1 MNLDIPI
8 ISLAKKITQN
18 GPTEDLLEFILSLD
32 DYQMHTLT
40 TCNNAVTDIL
50 IEINKFD
57 RIQIGELREYTR
69 NEETL
74 EVRKIA
80 VE

>member
-1 MNLDIPI
+1 M
-8 ISLAKKITQN
+8 
-18 GPTEDLLEFILSLD
+18 ILSID